1 MGRMLLAAFLAAGCA
16 QLPPSPQDVQA
27 KKFEIPPGMAV
38 IYIVRNQPDLS
49 PHHGTLTLDDS
60 GMITTFPG
68 TYYRWEVAPGMHRVA
83 SYAIGTAAVVLRAE
97 AGKLYFV
104 QNKVGGYRS
113 STDVFLE
120 IIPERDGR
128 AMVARAQL
136 IGG

>member
-1 MGRMLLAAFLAAGCA
+1 MWRGLLAAMLLVGCA
-16 QLPPSPQDVQA
+16 QLPPSPQDLQA
-27 KKFEIPPGMAV
+27 KKFEAVPGKAV

-49 PHHGTLTLDDS
+49 PHHGTLTLDDV

-68 TYYRWEVAPGMHRVA
+68 TYYRWEVAPGSHRVA
-83 SYAIGTAAVVLRAE
+83 SYAIGTASVAFQAE
-97 AGKLYFV
+97 AGRIYFV

-113 STDVFLE
+113 ATDVFLE
-120 IIPERDGR
+120 VIPERDGR